1 MTKFSKS
8 KKKPILDPF
17 WALFAQ
23 IRAKMN
29 FPGEKVYVS
38 LSIFQLS
45 TIVQKNEKNLIS
57 HS

>member
-45 TIVQKNEKNLIS
+45 TIVQKNEKNLIR